1 MGTGGGKFVRDAN
14 GKIVS
19 MNGAPIMMKEIG
31 SGRSEKK
38 LKRHKRCDKC
48 GFNQYEVGDVTF
60 IVQNMNIGRLMYLCP
75 ECAVRCYGLPMEHYI
90 QNRNSPG
97 LPQQQQSQQQS
108 SQQFQYI
115 PKHPST
121 DLVVQQCAND
131 CTTVSRTAM
140 YNSSDILACLCLF

>member
-31 SGRSEKK
+31 SGRSERK

-60 IVQNMNIGRLMYLCP
+60 IVQNMNVGRLMYLCP
-75 ECAVRCYGLPMEHYI
+75 ECAVQYYKLPIEHYTR
-90 QNRNSPG
+90 NRNSPG
-97 LPQQQQSQQQS
+97 LPPTITPH
-108 SQQFQYI
+108 QQFQYI
-115 PKHPST
+115 PTHPST

-131 CTTVSRTAM
+131 CTAVSRNAV